1 MTDETDRDGVVVT
14 LTARERALAEQ
25 AGDSPAEYVRR
36 AVALRDGL
44 ADADERL
51 RSMTGETGRC
61 PVCGEPVVRRVGD
74 GESEHLQPCNHRVPA
89 GVRYHSDG

>member
-1 MTDETDRDGVVVT
+1 MTDATDRDGVAVT
-14 LTARERALAEQ
+14 LTDRERELARK

-44 ADADERL
+44 ADADDQL
-51 RSMTGETGRC
+51 RSMTGDAGRC

-74 GESEHLQPCNHRVPA
+74 GESGHLQPCNHRVPA
-89 GVRYHSDG
+89 GLRYHSDG